1 MPCCKVGCRNEDMA
15 GCQHIS
21 FKNHQGY
28 IIRTKIEWC
37 RDHCPEHILKDAGAD
52 NLELLRE
59 SGRMY

>member
-1 MPCCKVGCRNEDMA
+1 MA